1 MFCTESFEDKEKPD
15 VHCQIACLKM
25 PLTSGAE
32 RTIVGGGGAVT
43 QVAVI
48 PLHTLSPIPTVHPKT
63 VTVALATGL
72 DPRCDLRPLFQ
83 IESDAIHS

>member
-1 MFCTESFEDKEKPD
+1 
-15 VHCQIACLKM
+15 M

-48 PLHTLSPIPTVHPKT
+48 PLHTLSPIPAVHPKT

-72 DPRCDLRPLFQ
+72 DPRCDLGPLFQ
-83 IESDAIHS
+83 IKSDAIHS